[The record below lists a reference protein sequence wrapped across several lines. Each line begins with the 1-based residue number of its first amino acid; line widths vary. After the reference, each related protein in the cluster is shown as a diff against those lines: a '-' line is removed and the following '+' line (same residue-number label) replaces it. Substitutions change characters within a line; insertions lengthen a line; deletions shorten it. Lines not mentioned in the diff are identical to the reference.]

1 MLTLLYLL
9 AFQDIKLPAEVQ
21 AQPGTFVSL
30 IAETKG
36 DIVKF
41 QAIDPGVSLFPAEL
55 LANKKSTVAVA
66 MSAGRYRVL
75 AWSAID
81 GKPTDAVQ
89 VTLIVGNAPGPVPPS
104 PPSPPAPPPPAPPP
118 APPTP
123 PGPVDDLA
131 QILQALYGAL
141 NEDNKAAHVKA
152 LAKVYDGAAIASA
165 DSRYQTVGQLFGA
178 IRQQSL
184 ATLPNTALVS
194 MRERLGQVLS
204 QALGTDPAAPLTPA
218 TRAKAFETFGRI
230 AEILEALR

>member
-9 AFQDIKLPAEVQ
+9 AFQDLKLPAEVQ

-36 DIVKF
+36 EIVKF

-66 MSAGRYRVL
+66 MAAGRYRVL
-75 AWSAID
+75 AWTALD

-89 VTLIVGNAPGPVPPS
+89 VTLIVGSPPGPV

-118 APPTP
+118 SPPAP

-152 LAKVYDGAAIASA
+152 LAKVYDEAAIASA
-165 DSRYQTVGQLFGA
+165 DNRYQTVGQLFGA

-184 ATLPNTALVS
+184 QALPNTALVS
-194 MRERLGQVLS
+194 MRERLGLVLS

-230 AEILEALR
+230 SEILGALR

>member
-36 DIVKF
+36 EIVKF

-66 MSAGRYRVL
+66 MAAGRYRVL

-89 VTLIVGNAPGPVPPS
+89 VTLIVGNAPGPVPP
-104 PPSPPAPPPPAPPP
+104 PSPPAPPPPAPPP
-118 APPTP
+118 SPPTP

-141 NEDNKAAHVKA
+141 NEDGKAAHVKA
-152 LAKVYDGAAIASA
+152 LANVYREAAVASA
-165 DSRYQTVGQLFGA
+165 DNRYQTVGQLFGA

-184 ATLPNTALVS
+184 ATLPNTALQS
-194 MRERLGQVLS
+194 MRERLGLVLS

-230 AEILEALR
+230 SEILEALR